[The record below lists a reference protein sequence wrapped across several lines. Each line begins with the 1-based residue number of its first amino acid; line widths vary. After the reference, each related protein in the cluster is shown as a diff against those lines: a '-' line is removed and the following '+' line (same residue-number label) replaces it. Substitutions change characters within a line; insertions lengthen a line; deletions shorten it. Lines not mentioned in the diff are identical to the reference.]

1 MATDIRLKKSSVAGR
16 IPDSSNLDYGE
27 LAINYQDG
35 RLYYKSAS
43 GGVKTFLDSDNI
55 QSAIISKTGLDSA
68 LTISLIDSTYLK
80 GIIDSSYIQAQQD
93 NLDSDAVIQ
102 LIDSDYVRARAQD
115 SSFVTSLIDSNY
127 IRIRQDNLDSSAVI
141 QLIDSDYI
149 ANRSAATFPVLDSAG
164 SVKHNQRINFVTPLN
179 DDGEVTLAAQLHI
192 LDSAGDSDYIIDL
205 DFKGAGGGGVD
216 SASTLQLIDSDYLKG
231 IIDSDYIQ
239 GITDSNYVK
248 TFIDSAYVQ
257 LVQTSDYLDSSLTVQ
272 LIDSA
277 YIQSR
282 QILLDSSLALQLLL
296 DSSEI
301 IELIDSSYIQARQQ
315 LVDSASIIALVD
327 SAYVQARQSDFLDSA
342 LAIQLIDS
350 DYVAARTSGGGSS
363 SVVNGSVT
371 THTAYTFAGN
381 DSSTTFTIGN
391 AIDNKAQLYITI
403 NGVLQHTDTYSFSG
417 ANVTLDSA
425 PLTGDDI
432 EIRLNN
438 THSTNVTLRD
448 YQSYFYTPDSATASF
463 SGVDN
468 RGNSLQYS
476 RGKVEVYLNGSKL
489 VDSDDYTAQ
498 NGSHVVIKGDP
509 VDSGD
514 TLEIISLQ
522 AATIYDGVIF
532 SSEKDFTTTNANQIV
547 EEFSKTLYRT
557 VKYTVQVEHDSD
569 NKYHSEEILL
579 THTGTKV
586 GMTSYAQIYL
596 DSQLGTFDADLLGD
610 KCRLLFTPTYTNTS
624 VKVKAIRTGV

>member
-35 RLYYKSAS
+35 RIYYKSAS
-43 GGVKTFLDSDNI
+43 GGVKSFLDSDNI
-55 QSAIISKTGLDSA
+55 QSAIIAKTGLDSA

-115 SSFVTSLIDSNY
+115 SSFVTSLIDSSY
-127 IRIRQDNLDSSAVI
+127 IRNRQDNLDSSAVI

-164 SVKHNQRINFVTPLN
+164 GVKHNQRINFITPLN

-231 IIDSDYIQ
+231 IIDS
-239 GITDSNYVK
+239 
-248 TFIDSAYVQ
+248 AYVQ
-257 LVQTSDYLDSSLTVQ
+257 LVQTSDYLDSSLTIQ

-301 IELIDSSYIQARQQ
+301 INLIDSNYIQARQQ

-342 LAIQLIDS
+342 LTIQLIDS
-350 DYVAARTSGGGSS
+350 DYVAARTSGGGS

-391 AIDNKAQLYITI
+391 AISNKAQLYITI

-438 THSTNVTLRD
+438 TQSTNVTLRD
-448 YQSYFYTPDSATASF
+448 YQSYFYTPDSATSSF

-522 AATIYDGVIF
+522 AATIYDGIIF

-596 DSQLGTFDADLLGD
+596 DSQLGTFDADLVGD